1 MVMNANSSQNL
12 DFRCDL
18 QQTVKGWFYGIFVKL
33 KSNEI
38 VLFVTFRCL
47 RKNSVKTTH
56 SQQFRWIFISRNFS
70 SKWKQCTRW
79 KNENSFSLKK
89 NWLNQLHCLVISLLV
104 KPLLS
109 RNFCEKSAREFLQF
123 PHCAMAACIILIFR
137 Y

>member
-1 MVMNANSSQNL
+1 MVVNANSSQNL
-12 DFRCDL
+12 DFTCDL
-18 QQTVKGWFYGIFVKL
+18 QQTVKGLFYGIFVKL

-79 KNENSFSLKK
+79 KNEKFFLTEKNFHQTIAFTKFLAICSWGHEVTVQCGKTRNSFSLKK
-89 NWLNQLHCLVISLLV
+89 KKFV
-104 KPLLS
+104 KLAL
-109 RNFCEKSAREFLQF
+109 
-123 PHCAMAACIILIFR
+123 
-137 Y
+137 